1 MSPGR
6 AVRDPTQG
14 RNLSVRID
22 DLDRVPIHA
31 GRIIPLVVNDF
42 AAVRHVQG
50 LFEGRVVRVIYEFF
64 HSVTIGHTAAIRV
77 AGRIGS
83 EVFVIEIRKSPS
95 STDPDVAELYMAV
108 KVPRPF
114 KWVR

>member
-1 MSPGR
+1 
-6 AVRDPTQG
+6 
-14 RNLSVRID
+14 
-22 DLDRVPIHA
+22 
-31 GRIIPLVVNDF
+31 
-42 AAVRHVQG
+42 
-50 LFEGRVVRVIYEFF
+50 
-64 HSVTIGHTAAIRV
+64 HTAAIRV

-114 KWVR
+114 KWVRADATGDDDVVDGPHSIACVGIIIACGLDLSVVNAGHASGVVVALVASEEADLKKQRQDNN